1 MMPMIPAMPALIPA
15 SNTVMQAS
23 SNIAKKYEEKKEK
36 VFFFIKVFH
45 SLEEIEAKLSKEL
58 RFQVDVVKVSE
69 ESLKVERE
77 KLEKLEKEY
86 AIIR

>member
-1 MMPMIPAMPALIPA
+1 M
-15 SNTVMQAS
+15 
-23 SNIAKKYEEKKEK
+23 
-36 VFFFIKVFH
+36 FH

>member
-1 MMPMIPAMPALIPA
+1 M
-15 SNTVMQAS
+15 N
-23 SNIAKKYEEKKEK
+23 KKGFLK
-36 VFFFIKVFH
+36 KVFH

-86 AIIR
+86 ALIR

>member
-1 MMPMIPAMPALIPA
+1 MFL
-15 SNTVMQAS
+15 SES
-23 SNIAKKYEEKKEK
+23 FY
-36 VFFFIKVFH
+36 

-58 RFQVDVVKVSE
+58 RFQVNVVKTSE
-69 ESLKVERE
+69 ETLKSEKE

>member
-1 MMPMIPAMPALIPA
+1 MGA
-15 SNTVMQAS
+15 N
-23 SNIAKKYEEKKEK
+23 NIYSFKGK
-36 VFFFIKVFH
+36 ISL

-58 RFQVDVVKVSE
+58 RYQVDLVKVSE
-69 ESLKVERE
+69 KSLKAEKE